1 MQCKRI
7 LCALLASLM
16 LLPLAACGNTE
27 EDTGTSTSTANAAT
41 DAETGEET
49 KATLDLPEKRFDDFE
64 LTFITR
70 DEAEWSTVEII
81 PDTTSDTV

>member
-1 MQCKRI
+1 MRP
-7 LCALLASLM
+7 AGVPDA
-16 LLPLAACGNTE
+16 PAARRLRQHGRGHRHV
-27 EDTGTSTSTANAAT
+27 DKHGNAAT

-81 PDTTSDTV
+81 PTRLPISST